1 MSLEKIF
8 YDWMDKPRFPIIQ
21 GGMGA
26 GISLSPLAV
35 AVAEADAIGTI
46 SSVGLNL
53 FTSKRVN
60 EKLNTIDAVAR
71 EVSDTKKLCGFA
83 AVNIMAKLVQT
94 YEDSIEGAVK
104 GGANMIVVGA
114 GLPADLPHLVEKFH
128 EKYHETKKHN
138 IGVVPIVSSAQVL
151 EIIMHRYW
159 KSNTKDG
166 YKPDMIILEG
176 PKAGGH
182 IGFSYKAIEKSGKN
196 FLKDYDLFDVLLP
209 EVLDFLN
216 KNGYHIPVFVAGGIR
231 TSYDVAKALKLGA
244 RGIQFAS
251 PLIVSN
257 ESGASESFKQATID
271 STNEDVMLG
280 TKEWGSPAGYP
291 FRYTKKSPLT
301 QEFSNSK
308 YFGICRAL
316 ICATPHPELT
326 NNLCEAC
333 PEGYI
338 KSLEGICP
346 AMGNEINKALYTMGT
361 EVNSITKKAPASEII
376 RELIG

>member
-8 YDWMDKPRFPIIQ
+8 YPWMDKPRLPIIQ

-83 AVNIMAKLVQT
+83 AVNIMAKLVTT

-114 GLPADLPHLVEKFH
+114 GLPTHLPQLVEKFH
-128 EKYHETKKHN
+128 EKYYGTKKHN
-138 IGVVPIVSSAQVL
+138 IGIVPIVSSAQVL
-151 EIIMHRYW
+151 ELIMHRYW
-159 KSNTKDG
+159 KSNTKEG

-182 IGFSYKAIEKSGKN
+182 IGWSYKAIEKSGEN
-196 FLKDYDLFDVLLP
+196 FLKEYDLFDVLLT
-209 EVLDFLN
+209 EVLNFLN
-216 KNGYHIPVFVAGGIR
+216 KNNYNIPVIVAGGIR
-231 TSYDVAKALKLGA
+231 NNYDVLKALKLGA
-244 RGIQFAS
+244 KGVQFAS
-251 PLIVSN
+251 PLIVAD
-257 ESGASESFKQATID
+257 ESGASEEFKQATID
-271 STNEDVMLG
+271 SKNEDILLG
-280 TKEWGSPAGYP
+280 TRKWGSAAGYP
-291 FRYTKKSPLT
+291 FKHSRKSPLIY
-301 QEFSNSK
+301 ELSDSE
-308 YFGICRAL
+308 YFCICRAL
-316 ICATPHPELT
+316 ICATPHSELT
-326 NNLCEAC
+326 NNLCETC

-338 KSLEGICP
+338 RSSEGICP
-346 AMGNEINKALYTMGT
+346 AMGNIINKALYTMGS
-361 EVNSITKKAPASEII
+361 EVNSITKRAPAAEII
-376 RELIG
+376 RELIY